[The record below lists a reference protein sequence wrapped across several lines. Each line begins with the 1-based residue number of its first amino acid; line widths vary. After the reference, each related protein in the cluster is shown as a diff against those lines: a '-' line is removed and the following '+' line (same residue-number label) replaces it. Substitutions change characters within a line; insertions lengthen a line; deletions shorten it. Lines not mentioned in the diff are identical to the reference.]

1 MQERE
6 LDLINRG
13 YDKNLVESLC
23 NYTLDDVNNISLK
36 IFREISYGCSP
47 ISKPKCIF
55 VGGQPGSGKSTR
67 IDEITNHFSNNI
79 IVINMDLYRDYHPK
93 YKWIIE
99 AINNHWKDRIVTDDD
114 SPGNDLADFTHQFAG
129 AVSDKLGKLAT
140 EVINGEAY
148 NVAIEWGMREPYAP
162 LDTIEEMHNKGYYCE
177 VIFIAVHKDESLE
190 SCNYRDLS
198 KEELVRR
205 VSKSFHERCIQEL
218 PISAKTIY
226 EEGMK
231 RNIIDSFKIVD
242 RNNNV
247 IWNKNSNEDIY
258 ELYYQYLN
266 RNKYEK

>member
-13 YDKNLVESLC
+13 YDKNLVEALC
-23 NYTLDDVNNISLK
+23 NYTEDDVNNTALK
-36 IFREISYGCSP
+36 IFKEISRNCSP
-47 ISKPKCIF
+47 NDRPRCIF

-67 IDEITNHFSNNI
+67 IDEITNNFSNNI
-79 IVINMDLYRDYHPK
+79 IVIDMDLYREFHPN
-93 YKWIIE
+93 YKWIID
-99 AINNHWKDRIVTDDD
+99 AINKHWENRKINDDD

-129 AVSDKLGKLAT
+129 VVSDKLGKLAS

-148 NVAIEWGMREPYAP
+148 NIAVEWGMREPYAP
-162 LDTIEEMHNKGYYCE
+162 LDTIMDMHNKGYYCE
-177 VIFIAVHKDESLE
+177 VIFIAVHKDESFI

-205 VSKSFHERCIQEL
+205 VSKSFHEKCIKEL

-231 RNIIDSFKIVD
+231 RGIIDSFRIVD
-242 RNNNV
+242 RNNNILWNERSDSDLYDV
-247 IWNKNSNEDIY
+247 YYKYLNKN
-258 ELYYQYLN
+258 
-266 RNKYEK
+266 